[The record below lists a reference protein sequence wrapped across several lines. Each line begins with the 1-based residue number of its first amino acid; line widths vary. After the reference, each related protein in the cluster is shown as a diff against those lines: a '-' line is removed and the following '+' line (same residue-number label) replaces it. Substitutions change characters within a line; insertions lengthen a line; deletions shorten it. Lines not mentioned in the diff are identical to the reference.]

1 MEKLNIEYIW
11 FSENHITIPKDV
23 KKELNLLAKKEICTQ
38 MTVSP
43 EKTKGTL
50 QSTLDGLEY
59 HGEWNIA
66 VNPLSE
72 EEEDAGFK
80 GCKIE

>member
-11 FSENHITIPKDV
+11 FSENHITIPKDI
-23 KKELNLLAKKEICTQ
+23 KKELNLLAKKEICIQ

-50 QSTLDGLEY
+50 QATLSGLEY
-59 HGEWNIA
+59 HGEWEI
-66 VNPLSE
+66 VKDPLSE
-72 EEEDAGFK
+72 EEEGAGYQ